1 MQNRAFFYLKFVILR
16 PYSYHIYYDT
26 TQYEYYDYKDDD
38 GKVDRR

>member
-1 MQNRAFFYLKFVILR
+1 MQNRAFFYFKICYFKGLILI
-16 PYSYHIYYDT
+16 IYYDT